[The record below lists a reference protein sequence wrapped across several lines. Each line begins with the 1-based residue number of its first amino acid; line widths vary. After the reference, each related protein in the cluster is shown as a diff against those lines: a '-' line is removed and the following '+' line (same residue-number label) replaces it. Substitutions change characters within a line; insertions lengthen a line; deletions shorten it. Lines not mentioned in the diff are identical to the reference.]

1 MEQQVMNEQPT
12 CLSGAAPAVKVKRK
26 WVRRSTLPPPPQIAD
41 AKGVLWQVR
50 ETRAT
55 EHGFDLLLGHP
66 MPTPGV
72 KRKRRLKGHIIPTR
86 QLVDYWRRHSSD
98 ARACFNLPACYNA
111 LRRLYLRLR
120 FKLVRYAPPATPN
133 PMTDLKNMPVYEFAE
148 HYKIPMTTAIR
159 WRAILLERLRNPR
172 KRSTRAIVLGVI
184 QSSLTNREAAE
195 AIALTA
201 DRVAQMR
208 RNLQRRGTAYS
219 EAAKGFPNKWNT
231 PTALAVLRSGRP
243 DSQIAHALG
252 ISTSHAHR
260 LRKTLA
266 SL

>member
-1 MEQQVMNEQPT
+1 
-12 CLSGAAPAVKVKRK
+12 
-26 WVRRSTLPPPPQIAD
+26 
-41 AKGVLWQVR
+41 
-50 ETRAT
+50 
-55 EHGFDLLLGHP
+55 
-66 MPTPGV
+66 
-72 KRKRRLKGHIIPTR
+72 
-86 QLVDYWRRHSSD
+86 
-98 ARACFNLPACYNA
+98 
-111 LRRLYLRLR
+111 
-120 FKLVRYAPPATPN
+120 
-133 PMTDLKNMPVYEFAE
+133 MTDLKNMPVYEFAE

-219 EAAKGFPNKWNT
+219 EAAKGVPNKWNT

>member
-1 MEQQVMNEQPT
+1 MEQQVTNQQPT
-12 CLSGAAPAVKVKRK
+12 CLSGAAPAVKEKRK
-26 WVRRSTLPPPPQIAD
+26 WVRRISLPTPPQIAD
-41 AKGVLWQVR
+41 AKGVLWHVR

-86 QLVDYWRRHSSD
+86 QLVDYWRLHSSD
-98 ARACFNLPACYNA
+98 SGACFNLPACYDA

-120 FKLVRYAPPATPN
+120 FKLVRYVPPASPN
-133 PMTDLKNMPVYEFAE
+133 PMADLKNMPVWEFSE

-159 WRAILLERLRNPR
+159 WRAILLDRLRNPR
-172 KRSTRAIVLGVI
+172 KRSTRAVVLGVI

-195 AIALTA
+195 AIALTTH
-201 DRVAQMR
+201 RVAQMR
-208 RNLQRRGTAYS
+208 RNLERRGTAYS
-219 EAAKGFPNKWNT
+219 EAAKPFPAKWNT

-252 ISTSHAHR
+252 ISASQAHH
-260 LRKTLA
+260 LRKALP
-266 SL
+266 SP